1 MDLSAIMNTLL
12 SSDTVSGVSKKT
24 GASKGDVTS
33 VLTSALPMLLQGAQS
48 QADDKETAAGF
59 EKALDD
65 HSKDDTSNL
74 RSFLK
79 GVDLDDGAKIV
90 GHLLGGNTSGTT
102 KKVSEASG
110 VSSGATS
117 QIMSAAA
124 PLLMSLLGKSS
135 KDDAGT
141 KKNDDG
147 DSGLLGQ
154 LVSSAL
160 SNVDVGSLL
169 SGLLGD
175 SGSSKKKTTAKKTSS
190 KKGVDLGGVANL
202 LSGLFKK

>member
-24 GASKGDVTS
+24 GASKSDVTS
-33 VLTSALPMLLQGAQS
+33 VLTSALPKLLQGAQS

-74 RSFLK
+74 LSFLK

-102 KKVSEASG
+102 KEVSKASG

-141 KKNDDG
+141 EKEDG
-147 DSGLLGQ
+147 GSGLLGQ
-154 LVSSAL
+154 VVSSAL

-175 SGSSKKKTTAKKTSS
+175 GGSSKKKTTAKKTSS